1 MILPHVYICY
11 KLVIMENPDEHVFF
25 SKCLLMRNDRIL
37 QYCIITFFQLIN
49 DRSPVSTDVSRAYFA
64 AWPKAQSTVVSASF
78 APQASSLHVSN
89 TLLVVSSSS
98 AETLMRG

>member
-1 MILPHVYICY
+1 
-11 KLVIMENPDEHVFF
+11 MENPDDHVFF

-78 APQASSLHVSN
+78 APHGTFSIRHLLYMYPTPCSLSLH
-89 TLLVVSSSS
+89 LVPKP
-98 AETLMRG
+98 